1 MEARPIPPTAL
12 VHQEGVVAALA
23 LLGLLLRD
31 GSLAGLRPV
40 EAWPVAVAAGAALG
54 VGLAA
59 VGWALRRLPA
69 VAAVERWQGRL
80 VGRWSRTDAAAVAI
94 FSGAA
99 EEALA
104 RALLVPLVGVWAAAA
119 VFAVLHVVPD
129 RRLWAWP
136 LLAFGAGL
144 ALGWAFT
151 RWGYPAA
158 AAAHAAANAVAL
170 LRLAGR
176 GVE

>member
-1 MEARPIPPTAL
+1 M
-12 VHQEGVVAALA
+12 A
-23 LLGLLLRD
+23 LLAMVGLLVRD
-31 GSLAGLRPV
+31 GSLEGLGARGPWSEALLAGTVL
-40 EAWPVAVAAGAALG
+40 
-54 VGLAA
+54 GLALAAAAWA
-59 VGWALRRLPA
+59 VRGTAP
-69 VAAVERWQGRL
+69 VAAVERWQRRVLG
-80 VGRWSRTDAAAVAI
+80 GWGTTDALAVAL

-104 RALLVPLVGVWAAAA
+104 RALLVPLVGVVPAAALFGA
-119 VFAVLHVVPD
+119 LHLIPD

-136 LLAFGAGL
+136 VLAFAAGL
-144 ALGWAFT
+144 ALGWAYQ

-170 LRLAGR
+170 LRIRSR